1 MKENITIRKDAN
13 PVRYKDLNSS
23 NLKFMFE
30 KGFLLITIPCF
41 DKILFNSL
49 NFLRSKFFFDKL
61 ENKSFFKL
69 PPLPSLQEHSDKE
82 DFEHLF

>member
-1 MKENITIRKDAN
+1 MRKEAN
-13 PVRYKDLNSS
+13 AVKYKDLNSS
-23 NLKFMFE
+23 NLKSIFE

-69 PPLPSLQEHSDKE
+69 PQLPSLQEHNDIKDSG
-82 DFEHLF
+82 HLF

>member
-1 MKENITIRKDAN
+1 MKENITIRKDAK
-13 PVRYKDLNSS
+13 PVKYKDLNSS
-23 NLKFMFE
+23 NLKLIFE

-49 NFLRSKFFFDKL
+49 NYFKSKFFFDKP
-61 ENKSFFKL
+61 ENKSFFIL
-69 PPLPSLQEHSDKE
+69 PQLPSPQEHNDTE